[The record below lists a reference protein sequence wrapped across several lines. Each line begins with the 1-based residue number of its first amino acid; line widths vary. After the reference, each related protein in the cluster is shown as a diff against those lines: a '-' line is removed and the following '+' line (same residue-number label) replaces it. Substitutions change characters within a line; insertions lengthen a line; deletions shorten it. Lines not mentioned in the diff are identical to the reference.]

1 VIHRATA
8 AVHAILPLLLA
19 GMSAGFVHGLGMRP
33 RAMAWRL
40 IFSPW
45 IAWPLMAF
53 AWIALLARP
62 T

>member
-1 VIHRATA
+1 M
-8 AVHAILPLLLA
+8 HAILPLLLT
-19 GMSAGFVHGLGMRP
+19 GMSAGFVYGLGMRP

-40 IFSPW
+40 VFSPL

-53 AWIALLARP
+53 GWIALLARP